1 MLITEETQ
9 ERINNMPLPFR
20 IACNTLLDILANILH
35 YKYDCDIEEM
45 TKIAADYEARSQGKY
60 SDKDLVNYDEACD
73 ILGYTRTN
81 RIGLKRVLDKNG
93 IKQVVIN
100 NQRVGFPRHK
110 VEALLHKKK

>member
-1 MLITEETQ
+1 MLVTQETQ
-9 ERINNMPLPFR
+9 DKIDKLPLPLKV
-20 IACNTLLDILANILH
+20 ASNMLLDCLENLVGG
-35 YKYDCDIEEM
+35 KCDAEEVVR
-45 TKIAADYEARSQGKY
+45 TVGSINEHAQGKY
-60 SDKDLVNYDEACD
+60 SDEELVNYDEACD

-81 RIGLKRVLDKNG
+81 RIGMKRELDKNG

>member
-1 MLITEETQ
+1 MLVTQETQ
-9 ERINNMPLPFR
+9 DKIDKLPLPLKM
-20 IACNTLLDILANILH
+20 ASNMLLNALESLIGGKCDTTEVLH
-35 YKYDCDIEEM
+35 TVSSINEH
-45 TKIAADYEARSQGKY
+45 AQGKY
-60 SDKDLVNYDEACD
+60 SDNELVNYDEACD

-81 RIGLKRVLDKNG
+81 RIGMKRELDKNG

>member
-1 MLITEETQ
+1 MLVTQETQ
-9 ERINNMPLPFR
+9 DKIDKLPLPLR
-20 IACNTLLDILANILH
+20 MASNMLLNALENLVGNKCDNEEILRTMSDFNDFA
-35 YKYDCDIEEM
+35 
-45 TKIAADYEARSQGKY
+45 QGKY

-81 RIGLKRVLDKNG
+81 RIGLKRELDKNG